1 MRGDGFF
8 AGGRIPAAS
17 ESMQQ
22 TFDRIGRTDCRRDGY
37 VPFSVLFS
45 GCRTEPVLLY

>member
-8 AGGRIPAAS
+8 AGRRIPAAS
-17 ESMQQ
+17 ESMRR
-22 TFDRIGRTDCRRDGY
+22 TFGRTDCRRDGY

-45 GCRTEPVLLY
+45 GSRTEPALLY